1 MDGVEVSVWLACLG
15 GFLGG
20 VVVGIMIG
28 GVVVVREWEKAQK
41 EKENPK
47 VPSNDTHAQI
57 MALIEEDTR
66 LTLEYN
72 IRAMKK
78 LLGETDQD
86 EENESLS

>member
-1 MDGVEVSVWLACLG
+1 MDGVEVSAWLACLG

-20 VVVGIMIG
+20 VVIGIMIG
-28 GVVVVREWEKAQK
+28 GLIGLREWEKATRR
-41 EKENPK
+41 K

-72 IRAMKK
+72 IRNMKK